1 MSGPVVD
8 VVLGSWAELAAEA
21 APIRFE
27 VFVEEQRVPAEME
40 LDEFDALSC
49 HALALADGRPVGT
62 GRLLPDGHIGRMAV
76 LEGWRGQGVG
86 AAVLQALIAEA
97 DRRGMAQLALSA
109 QTHALGF
116 YARFGFVAEG
126 EVYDEAGLPHQV
138 MTRGGG
144 RFSHR

>member
-1 MSGPVVD
+1 MSAPVVLR
-8 VVLGSWAELAAEA
+8 LGGWAELAAQA

-49 HALALADGRPVGT
+49 HALALVDGRPVGT

-76 LEGWRGQGVG
+76 VVGWRGRGVG
-86 AAVLQALIAEA
+86 AALLQALIDEA
-97 DRRGMAQLALSA
+97 GRRGIAQLALSA

-116 YARFGFVAEG
+116 YRRFGFLPEG
-126 EVYDEAGLPHQV
+126 EVYEEAGLPHQV
-138 MTRGGG
+138 MTRRG
-144 RFSHR
+144 

>member
-1 MSGPVVD
+1 MSAPVVLR
-8 VVLGSWAELAAEA
+8 LGGWAELAAQA

-49 HALALADGRPVGT
+49 HALALLDGQPVGT

-76 LEGWRGQGVG
+76 LAGWRGQGVG
-86 AAVLQALIAEA
+86 AALLQALIDEA
-97 DRRGMAQLALSA
+97 GRRGMAQLALSA

-116 YARFGFVAEG
+116 YARFGFVPEG

-138 MTRGGG
+138 MTRRG
-144 RFSHR
+144 

>member
-1 MSGPVVD
+1 MSAPVVLR
-8 VVLGSWAELAAEA
+8 LGGWAELAAQA

-49 HALALADGRPVGT
+49 HALALVDGRPVGT

-76 LEGWRGQGVG
+76 VVGWRGRGVG
-86 AAVLQALIAEA
+86 AVLLQALIDEA
-97 DRRGMAQLALSA
+97 GRRGMAQLALSA

-116 YARFGFVAEG
+116 YRRFGFMPEG
-126 EVYDEAGLPHQV
+126 EVYEEAGLPHQV
-138 MTRGGG
+138 MTRRG
-144 RFSHR
+144 